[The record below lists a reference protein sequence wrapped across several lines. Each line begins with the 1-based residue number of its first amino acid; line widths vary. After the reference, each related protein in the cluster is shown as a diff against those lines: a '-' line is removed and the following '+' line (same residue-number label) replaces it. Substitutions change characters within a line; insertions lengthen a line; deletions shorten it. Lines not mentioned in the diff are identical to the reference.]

1 MQCPSCK
8 HSQTG
13 GLECERCGIIFEKYR
28 LRQERLAAKE
38 LAWQEEVAQKSSKK
52 GVPGIVM
59 GLAIGLLIGGGAFF
73 FLGKGEEKAA
83 APIADLSRQIQKE
96 TPVASP
102 TNRQRSRPAVTA
114 PIMQQDDG
122 LEGLAKQLAEKYPT
136 DTPIEKACNATVFIK
151 TSWGSGSGFFV
162 SKNGMIITNRHVL
175 QMQNKDVDSFNRQL
189 RKGEQALT
197 REAKTLRYLHKQ
209 LPMVRDQ
216 DMHQQLK
223 EDIRTR
229 KREYVKY
236 ESRLAKLKEKLA
248 EIEASTPTSD
258 AEVILIDGSSYRVDS
273 VQYSDTFDLALI
285 SINAYGSPYLRASRG
300 RQNQGQKVYTVG
312 NPSGLTHT
320 VTSGVISGYR
330 KYDGTPLIQTDAPIN
345 PGNSGGPLIDEQG
358 MALGV
363 NTLIIRDTEGIGFAI
378 PMKSVFE
385 AFGNYF
391 SQD

>member
-8 HSQTG
+8 HSQTS

-28 LRQERLAAKE
+28 IRQEQLAAKE
-38 LAWQEEVAQKSSKK
+38 LALQEKTARKSPQK
-52 GVPGIVM
+52 GIPGIVV

-73 FLGKGEEKAA
+73 FLGREVDKAA
-83 APIADLSRQIQKE
+83 APIAKVSRQVQEE
-96 TPVASP
+96 TPATSSVK
-102 TNRQRSRPAVTA
+102 RQRPQPAA
-114 PIMQQDDG
+114 MPQSMQQDDG
-122 LEGLAKQLAEKYPT
+122 LEGLAKQLAEQYPA
-136 DTPIEKACNATVFIK
+136 DTPIEKARNATVFIK

-175 QMQNKDVDSFNRQL
+175 QMQNKDVDKVNRKLQ
-189 RKGEQALT
+189 KGAQILA
-197 REAKTLRYLHKQ
+197 REAKTLRYLRRQ
-209 LPMVRDQ
+209 LPKVRDL

-223 EDIRTR
+223 EDIRSR
-229 KREYVKY
+229 KQAYVKY
-236 ESRLAKLKEKLA
+236 QSRLTELKEKLA
-248 EIEASTPTSD
+248 EIEASSPTND
-258 AEVILIDGSSYRVDS
+258 AEIILIDGSSYRVDS

-285 SINAYGSPYLRASRG
+285 SINVYGSPYIKAARG

-345 PGNSGGPLIDEQG
+345 PGNSGGPLINERG
-358 MALGV
+358 RVLGV

-391 SQD
+391 SQE